1 LMEALGINIPTNCM
15 TVNRYVNPGQG
26 EVDIEENYVNC
37 EYSEE
42 YNNNN
47 TGSEQYQG
55 LLIDT
60 AMLEYQE
67 GSEFSSKS
75 EEFELETRSNERTC
89 LDKTTTLLKDVL
101 DNQLTSEDSQMNEK
115 RKRKICAQ
123 DNDPGKKFKIKDRD
137 ERAESIQAID
147 DVIFDNDVV
156 DEGKAAKT
164 EEDIK
169 LMMED
174 AAELLKECTAE
185 YVIQPSYIPKIPQS
199 RSVSNVPPVDKD
211 TAVPS
216 RKLSAKSCEYEN
228 EDCEELILVTG
239 TSEFDIVDHRRT
251 VDARKAMVNNIQY
264 LLKEKIKSDTGDD
277 DTQLNTN
284 TVVDAVLPNESV
296 QCINQCKDY
305 EKHKVNTDTSDEV
318 NSLDIVTDQLI
329 PCQISE
335 AQSDELLSSNF
346 EDVDEVVTIR
356 ATRKRKVDAGSDKP
370 VCGEAV
376 VLSRLRR
383 NCRGVCPLCNKEYST
398 KILNSHAARCK
409 GVN

>member
-169 LMMED
+169 D
-174 AAELLKECTAE
+174 D
-185 YVIQPSYIPKIPQS
+185 Y
-199 RSVSNVPPVDKD
+199 
-211 TAVPS
+211 
-216 RKLSAKSCEYEN
+216 
-228 EDCEELILVTG
+228 
-239 TSEFDIVDHRRT
+239 IVDQRKI
-251 VDARKAMVNNIQY
+251 VDARKAMVNDIQY
-264 LLKEKIKSDTGDD
+264 LLKEMIKSDTGDD

-284 TVVDAVLPNESV
+284 IVIDAVLPNESV